1 MSEAPYVVDQQDP
14 RAPSEAQWAK
24 LSEAER
30 QRVANELPS
39 EFPRSEPPEGDLHRI
54 PKEQA
59 LDALGEHF
67 RRIRRRLY
75 LSSELPVYYPQE
87 RVFAP
92 DVIAVLDVE
101 PHERDRWLV
110 SAEGKG
116 IDLAIEV
123 VVSGDRRKD
132 FEHNVERY
140 ARLRIQEY
148 FVFAPKEGRLRGY
161 RLASDAGASPAA
173 YQPILPQ
180 AGRWASLVL
189 GLDLTVEQ
197 GKIRFFSGSAPLEQS
212 VEIIGRLGGMLDR
225 ATQRQEELVLE
236 LEQERQ
242 RAQSEAQR
250 AQSEAQRAQSEAQ
263 RAQSEA
269 QRAERL
275 AAKLRELGVDPD
287 KLH

>member
-1 MSEAPYVVDQQDP
+1 MSEAPYVVDPEDP
-14 RAPSEAQWAK
+14 RAPSEAQWAR
-24 LSEAER
+24 LTEAER
-30 QRVANELPS
+30 HRVANELPS

-67 RRIRRRLY
+67 RRLRRRLY

-92 DVIAVLDVE
+92 DVIAVLDVD

-116 IDLAIEV
+116 IDLAIEI

-140 ARLRIQEY
+140 ARLGIQEY

-161 RLASDAGASPAA
+161 RLPGETGVSSAQ
-173 YQPILPQ
+173 YQPIVPQ

-189 GLDLTVEQ
+189 GLDLSVEQ

-212 VEIIGRLGGMLDR
+212 AEIIGRLGGMLDR
-225 ATQRQEELVLE
+225 ATQRQEELVLQ

-242 RAQSEAQR
+242 RAQTEAQR
-250 AQSEAQRAQSEAQ
+250 AQTEAQRAQT
-263 RAQSEA
+263 EA
-269 QRAERL
+269 QRAERF
-275 AAKLRELGVDPD
+275 AAKLRELGIDPD